1 MDTIKAFLFQNN
13 DTLFGFQKGQG
24 RSLSPSPPSCMPAD
38 YARILNVPQNSY
50 NKIVTIV
57 TVIML
62 EFFSARFENPGA
74 LLVFYLFL
82 TRV

>member
-1 MDTIKAFLFQNN
+1 MDTIKAFLFQNK

-38 YARILNVPQNSY
+38 YARILNVPRNSY
-50 NKIVTIV
+50 NKIITIV
-57 TVIML
+57 TVML
-62 EFFSARFENPGA
+62 EFVSARFEHPGA